1 MDLWKICQMANTAK
15 CICVVGSGGKTSLLY
30 DLANIYRKQG
40 KTVLVTT
47 TTKMYIPNAYTVLS
61 GDILDIQ
68 QKIKQWGFVVAGIPC
83 GDGKM
88 QGFPQSVRKQ
98 VLPLADM
105 VLVEADGAKRLPLK
119 MPNDTEPVLPKA
131 CDFLVTVVGLSCL
144 GKSLGQVCH
153 RWQLTAEF
161 GYHADMIVTEEMVV
175 DILHKGYAT
184 YWSKYAGCMFVNQVD
199 CVTKEQA
206 TYFTGKFP
214 ITTIL
219 GSLQS
224 QKRGI
229 TEHETI

>member
-1 MDLWKICQMANTAK
+1 MDLWKICQMTQTAK

-30 DLANIYRKQG
+30 HLANAYRKQG

-47 TTKMYIPNAYTVLS
+47 TTKMYIPSAYTVLS
-61 GDILDIQ
+61 GDILEIQ

-83 GDGKM
+83 QYGKM
-88 QGFPQSVRKQ
+88 QGLPKAVWEQ
-98 VLPLADM
+98 VFLMADM
-105 VLVEADGAKRLPLK
+105 ILVEADGAKRLPLK
-119 MPNDTEPVLPKA
+119 MPNDTEPVLPKE

-144 GKSLGQVCH
+144 GKPLGQVCH
-153 RWQLTAEF
+153 RWHLTKDF
-161 GYHADMIVTEEMVV
+161 GYTANTIVTEEMVV
-175 DILHKGYAT
+175 HILQKGYAT
-184 YWSKYAGCMFVNQVD
+184 YWRKYAGCVFVNQVD
-199 CVTKEQA
+199 CVTKKQA
-206 TYFTGKFP
+206 AYFAKQFP